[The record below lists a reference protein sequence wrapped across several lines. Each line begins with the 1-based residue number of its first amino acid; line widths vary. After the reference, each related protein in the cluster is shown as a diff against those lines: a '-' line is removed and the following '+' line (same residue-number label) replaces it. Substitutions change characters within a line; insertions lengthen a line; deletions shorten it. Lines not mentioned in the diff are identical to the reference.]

1 MVICLNNH
9 VSNVHG
15 KSLYFRYLSLYPLLH
30 PHLHLLFSSRPSA
43 SSTSPLLSL
52 PLFQTSS
59 TGKSPCTINASL
71 PFPSL
76 RLFPSDNKGNSH
88 RSTPLHYN
96 RSVHIIMH
104 DNNRRGLLIWVPRV
118 LCLFVC
124 FRQREREAWPYSFL
138 LPSLVRILW
147 IDNRYMENTGIICRA
162 G

>member
-1 MVICLNNH
+1 MAKAFTLDI
-9 VSNVHG
+9 
-15 KSLYFRYLSLYPLLH
+15 SLFIPFYIHIYIYFSPLARAR
-30 PHLHLLFSSRPSA
+30 LHLS
-43 SSTSPLLSL
+43 SPLPPAVPNFFDWKISLHHKRVPSRLSV
-52 PLFQTSS
+52 
-59 TGKSPCTINASL
+59 SL
-71 PFPSL
+71 CL
-76 RLFPSDNKGNSH
+76 CLFPSHNKGNSH

-147 IDNRYMENTGIICRA
+147 IDNRYVEDTGILCRA